1 MVGLIITAHGGI
13 AAEILRSA
21 ASIMGPLPQAQ
32 SLAIERGADVDAIYT
47 RLGQIISQVGS
58 DGDGVLIMTDMF
70 GGTPANISNRF
81 LNAQGVEVINGVNLP
96 MVLKFCSSRDSMS
109 VKTLADFL
117 QRYGKKSIINTREIL
132 GGMEG

>member
-1 MVGLIITAHGGI
+1 MVGLIITAHGSI

-21 ASIMGPLPQAQ
+21 TSIMGPLPQAQ
-32 SLAIERGADVDAIYT
+32 ALTIERGADVEAIYT
-47 RLGQIISQVGS
+47 QLSHVIANVNS

-81 LNAQGVEVINGVNLP
+81 LNTPGIEVLNGVNLP
-96 MVLKFCSSRDSMS
+96 MVLKFCGSRDSMA
-109 VKTLADFL
+109 VDTLADFL
-117 QRYGKKSIINTREIL
+117 QRYGKKSIINTRDIL

>member
-21 ASIMGPLPQAQ
+21 TSIMGPLPQVRA
-32 SLAIERGADVDAIYT
+32 LTIERGVDVDDIYT
-47 RLGQIISQVGS
+47 QLSHAIAEVNS

-81 LNAQGVEVINGVNLP
+81 LNVPGIEVLNGVNLP
-96 MVLKFCSSRDSMS
+96 MVLKFCGSRDSMT
-109 VKTLADFL
+109 VGTLADFL
-117 QRYGKKSIINTREIL
+117 QRYGKKSIMNTRDIL

>member
-21 ASIMGPLPQAQ
+21 TSIMGPLPQVQA
-32 SLAIERGADVDAIYT
+32 LTIERGADVENIYT
-47 RLGQIISQVGS
+47 QLEHAIVEVNS

-81 LNAQGVEVINGVNLP
+81 LNTPGIEVLNGVNLP
-96 MVLKFCSSRDSMS
+96 MVLKFCGSRDSME
-109 VKTLADFL
+109 VDTLADFL
-117 QRYGKKSIINTREIL
+117 QRYGKKSIINTRDIL
-132 GGMEG
+132 GGMEA

>member
-21 ASIMGPLPQAQ
+21 TSIMGPLPQARA
-32 SLAIERGADVDAIYT
+32 LAIERGVDPEAVYTQLSQAIDEVDA
-47 RLGQIISQVGS
+47 

-81 LNAQGVEVINGVNLP
+81 LNKPGVEVLNGVNLP
-96 MVLKFCSSRDSMS
+96 MVLKFCSSRDSMK
-109 VKTLADFL
+109 VDTLADFL
-117 QRYGKKSIINTREIL
+117 QRYAQKSIINARDIL